1 MTRIHLAEY
10 ELEATII
17 DTPITKKW
25 LERFQH
31 QELPLISNFDFST
44 RDKLFAILT
53 EYESLWSKFGLS
65 ELIVK
70 DPTELLDQSRLADIH
85 TAIVQIQKK
94 YSKGPGI
101 TPILN
106 KRTNNEWDIAHD
118 LLHKLE
124 EIIISG
130 NAKFNKT
137 QPTSDH
143 DTEANSKHW
152 QWESQF
158 TADEWY
164 DSTSFGTTNLEL
176 RLTELGRHPWECYL
190 YSPDRWEQE
199 GSLLGNLLPAIQL
212 NIRNT
217 KQSPTKEYEQWC
229 KENSLPVIGSRVP
242 FARIEDN
249 NFLKAVDSITKE
261 STLSIK

>member
-1 MTRIHLAEY
+1 MTRIHLAEH

-17 DTPITKKW
+17 DTPFTKKW

-53 EYESLWSKFGLS
+53 EYESLWSKFGLF

-124 EIIISG
+124 EIIISD
-130 NAKFNKT
+130 NANFNKT
-137 QPTSDH
+137 QPISDH
-143 DTEANSKHW
+143 DSEVNSKHW

-158 TADEWY
+158 TADEWCE
-164 DSTSFGTTNLEL
+164 STGFGTTNLEL
-176 RLTELGRHPWECYL
+176 ILTELGRHPWECYR

-217 KQSPTKEYEQWC
+217 NQSSTKEYEQWC

-249 NFLKAVDSITKE
+249 NFLKAVDSITKD
-261 STLSIK
+261 STLIIK